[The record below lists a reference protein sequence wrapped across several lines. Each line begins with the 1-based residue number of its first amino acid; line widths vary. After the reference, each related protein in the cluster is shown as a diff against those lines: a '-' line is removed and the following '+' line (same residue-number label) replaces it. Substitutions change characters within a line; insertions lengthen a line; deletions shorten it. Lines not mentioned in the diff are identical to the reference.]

1 MNYYEELGLSPSATA
16 DEIRQAY
23 KTLARLLHP
32 DQQREETLRRLAEC
46 QMKRW
51 NGICDRLTDPGAR
64 RAYDRELLGELPPAL
79 ILAPEP
85 ATERRPRS
93 KNWIWLAAA
102 AIGTAVLAVYFLSEA
117 AAGRRLTRPA
127 APAAIVAVEPRNQ
140 PATPAPTLVAHPPAR
155 KTLTPRIPAVVAAP
169 PVQALPEPPDPG
181 VAGGGLAESGFETA
195 KLETAVTPAPAPAP
209 PAQPA
214 YAGTWFYARSKT
226 PELSAFYLP
235 EYIEAVIV
243 EEAGELRGRY
253 RARYKV
259 ADRAISPDV
268 RFQFSGPADSEA
280 PRLAWT
286 GGGGAKGEVRLK
298 LLSENSLE
306 VDWTASRLGASLGLS
321 SGTAVLTRRQDP

>member
-1 MNYYEELGLSPSATA
+1 MTYYEELGLSPSATA

-51 NGICDRLTDPGAR
+51 NGICDLLTDPGAR
-64 RAYDRELLGELPPAL
+64 RVYDRELLAELPPAL
-79 ILAPEP
+79 ILAPKP
-85 ATERRPRS
+85 ALERRPWSR
-93 KNWIWLAAA
+93 NWIWLAAA
-102 AIGTAVLAVYFLSEA
+102 AIGTAVLAVYFASEA
-117 AAGRRLTRPA
+117 AAGRRVARPPE
-127 APAAIVAVEPRNQ
+127 PAAIVAVEPRDQ
-140 PATPAPTLVAHPPAR
+140 PPKSAAKPVAHPPAR
-155 KTLTPRIPAVVAAP
+155 QRETPRIPATAVAP
-169 PVQALPEPPDPG
+169 PVQALPEPPEVGIAD
-181 VAGGGLAESGFETA
+181 GGLAERGIDTA
-195 KLETAVTPAPAPAP
+195 KLTAAVALAPAPA
-209 PAQPA
+209 AQPS
-214 YAGTWFYARSKT
+214 YAGTWFYTRAKT
-226 PELSAFYLP
+226 AEPSALYLP

-243 EEAGELRGRY
+243 QEAGMLRGRY

-268 RFQFSGPADSEA
+268 RFQFGGPADSEA
-280 PRLAWT
+280 PRLAWM

-321 SGTAVLTRRQDP
+321 SGTAVLTRRQEP

>member
-16 DEIRQAY
+16 EEIRQAY

-51 NGICDRLTDPGAR
+51 NGICDLLTDPDAR
-64 RAYDRELLGELPPAL
+64 RVYDRELLEVLPRGL
-79 ILAPEP
+79 IYPPEP
-85 ATERRPRS
+85 APERRPRS
-93 KNWIWLAAA
+93 TNWIWLAAA
-102 AIGTAVLAVYFLSEA
+102 AVGTVTLAAYFVSEA
-117 AAGRRLTRPA
+117 AADRRVMKAA

-140 PATPAPTLVAHPPAR
+140 PATPAPPPVAHPSAR
-155 KTLTPRIPAVVAAP
+155 KTQTLRIPAVAPAP
-169 PVQALPEPPDPG
+169 PERALPEPPE
-181 VAGGGLAESGFETA
+181 VASAGGRLAESGLETA
-195 KLETAVTPAPAPAP
+195 KLETAVTPPPAP
-209 PAQPA
+209 PPQPT
-214 YAGTWFYARSKT
+214 YAGTWFYAQSKMA
-226 PELSAFYLP
+226 ELSALYLP

-243 EEAGELRGRY
+243 EEAGVLRGRY

-298 LLSENSLE
+298 LLSSNSLE

-321 SGTAVLTRRQDP
+321 SGTAVLTRRQEP